1 MADDQNQNS
10 RSELAEKVRQVRDAG
25 TEDLTPLDDVDA

>member
-1 MADDQNQNS
+1 MADDQSQ
-10 RSELAEKVRQVRDAG
+10 RSELAEKVRQIRDAD